1 MPHASRDRRSIAIWK
16 PTPRSGQRPTKP
28 SSNPRTSWRRR
39 RRAIEGVV
47 RLKFSEGNPIQV
59 DGKLYEDREYGD
71 TRDTLLM
78 FLLRARHPEVFGD
91 KVKFDGD
98 IA

>member
-1 MPHASRDRRSIAIWK
+1 M
-16 PTPRSGQRPTKP
+16 
-28 SSNPRTSWRRR
+28 
-39 RRAIEGVV
+39 

-59 DGKLYEDREYGD
+59 DGKLYEDREYSD